1 MSKLRLLSAGRA
13 GAVFLA
19 LLGIIQNVPAS
30 VISFSNATPIDIP
43 GDPFNIG
50 ISSGFADPN
59 PSTIS
64 VSGVT
69 NVIDVDIIL
78 NGLSH
83 TFSRDLEI
91 WITNPGG
98 TSHVVLMDEVGGA
111 TLDWTDDTVT
121 FSDGAP
127 AMLDSSPGS
136 DGTFSPSGG
145 ICRFPAFCGTAA
157 TSLLALAGS
166 DPTGD
171 WNLRIWD
178 DQDGDVG
185 NISNGWTLRFTTET
199 AVVPVPAAIWLF
211 GSGLLGLV
219 GISRNKKYSI

>member
-1 MSKLRLLSAGRA
+1 MERFAAGIL
-13 GAVFLA
+13 AVTFA
-19 LLGIIQNVPAS
+19 FVVTIEDVVAS
-30 VISFSNATPIDIP
+30 VISFSNSTPIDIP
-43 GDPFNIG
+43 GDPFNVG
-50 ISSGFADPN
+50 VSSGFGDPN

-69 NVIDVDIIL
+69 NVIDVDVVL

-91 WITNPGG
+91 WVTNPSGA
-98 TSHVVLMDEVGGA
+98 SHVVLMDEVGGA

-145 ICRFPAFCGTAA
+145 ICRYAALCGTAA
-157 TSLLALAGS
+157 TSLFALVGS

-185 NISNGWTLRFTTET
+185 SISNGWTLQFTTEMV
-199 AVVPVPAAIWLF
+199 VVPVPAAIWLF
-211 GSGLLGLV
+211 SSGLLGLI
-219 GISRNKKYSI
+219 GISRHKKT